1 MATIAPVFKF
11 QFLDGNG
18 NPLTAGKLYTYFN
31 GTTVPRTTYTTA
43 AETTP
48 NTNPIIL
55 DSAGRADIFLTA
67 GVAYKFVLANAGN
80 VTQYTVDNIT
90 SAGTMSTQNSNFVT
104 ITGGTIS
111 GVTITGPITG
121 DVTGNLTG
129 NVTGNL
135 TGNVTGGAIVGE
147 SYNGGQLAGLRNKI
161 INGSMAVSQKG
172 AGPFTTGTGTSTIL
186 NSLYM
191 LDRWSYWATT
201 PAVFS
206 VTQQLDAPAS
216 QPNLLY
222 SQRLTVTAAD
232 AVIAANNG
240 FSVIQIIEG
249 SSARTLVDR
258 PMTVSF
264 WVRSSVTGV
273 YCLSLYNGNWPS
285 TDQSYVAEYTINS
298 ANTWEYKTIEIAEG
312 VTTVGT
318 NWNWTNGAGLTLAWS
333 LGTGSTFQTATPGIW
348 TSDWGLSTSQQV
360 NAVGTIGNI
369 FALTGVQI
377 ETSSVATPFEHRPFG
392 VELSMCQRYY
402 EQSFAYGTAPAQNIG
417 SALGAPYAT
426 GQVLNQAFSTHVKF
440 AVTKRAPPNA
450 SLLTTYSP
458 NAASANWAAS
468 PLGGGTTPTAAVHEI
483 GESGFAISGSTA
495 VTAGQGYVV
504 HWRAVSEI

>member
-90 SAGTMSTQNSNFVT
+90 SAGTMSTQNSNNVT

-161 INGSMAVSQKG
+161 INGSMEIAQR
-172 AGPFTTGTGTSTIL
+172 GTSFTV
-186 NSLYM
+186 NTGFGANYT
-191 LDRWSYWATT
+191 LDRYSRI
-201 PAVFS
+201 AVTS
-206 VTQQLDAPAS
+206 AVVTVTQASDGPAS
-216 QPNLLY
+216 EPTLPY
-222 SQRLTVTAAD
+222 SLRCTVATADPTVTA
-232 AVIAANNG
+232 
-240 FSVIQIIEG
+240 SELWTLLQKIEG
-249 SSARTLVDR
+249 YSARDLIGKTFTL
-258 PMTVSF
+258 SF
-264 WVRSSVTGV
+264 WARSAKVGTHCV
-273 YCLSLYNGNWPS
+273 AFYNNDYPS
-285 TDQSYVAEYTINS
+285 ADRYYVAEYNIS
-298 ANTWEYKTIEIAEG
+298 VADTWEYKEITIIGGLITA
-312 VTTVGT
+312 GT
-318 NWNWTNGAGLTLAWS
+318 WDWTNGSGLTVGWTLYCGATRQGVAGSWQSGWALA
-333 LGTGSTFQTATPGIW
+333 
-348 TSDWGLSTSQQV
+348 TSSQV
-360 NAVGTIGNI
+360 NVLDTVGNI
-369 FALTGVQI
+369 FAITGVQL
-377 ETSSVATPFEHRPFG
+377 EVGNTPTPFEHRPFG
-392 VELSMCQRYY
+392 VELGMCQRYY
-402 EQSFAYGTAPAQNIG
+402 EKSFPYATAPAQNVG
-417 SALGAPYAT
+417 ASLGAAYAT
-426 GQVLNQAFSTHVKF
+426 GQVLNQTFSSLVKF
-440 AVTKRAPPNA
+440 AVAKRAAPTI
-450 SLLTTYSP
+450 TTYAP
-458 NAASANWAAS
+458 DAASANWTTIT
-468 PLGGGTTPTAAVHEI
+468 GVTPTATTANIGDSAFAVV
-483 GESGFAISGSTA
+483 GSVA
-495 VTAGQGYVV
+495 VTAGASYSI
-504 HWRAVSEI
+504 HWQASAEL

>member
-90 SAGTMSTQNSNFVT
+90 SAGTMSTQNSNNVT

-161 INGSMAVSQKG
+161 INGSMEIAQR
-172 AGPFTTGTGTSTIL
+172 GTSFTV
-186 NSLYM
+186 NTGFGANYT
-191 LDRWSYWATT
+191 LDRYSRI
-201 PAVFS
+201 AVTS
-206 VTQQLDAPAS
+206 AVVTVTQASDGPAS
-216 QPNLLY
+216 EPTLPY
-222 SQRLTVTAAD
+222 SLRCTVATADPTVTA
-232 AVIAANNG
+232 
-240 FSVIQIIEG
+240 SELWTLLQKIEG
-249 SSARTLVDR
+249 YSARDLIGKTFTL
-258 PMTVSF
+258 SF
-264 WVRSSVTGV
+264 WARSSKIGTHCVAF
-273 YCLSLYNGNWPS
+273 YNNDYPS
-285 TDQSYVAEYTINS
+285 ADRYYVAEYNIS
-298 ANTWEYKTIEIAEG
+298 VADTWEYKEITIIGGLITA
-312 VTTVGT
+312 GT
-318 NWNWTNGAGLTLAWS
+318 WDWTNGSGLTVGWTLYCGATRQGVAGSWQSGWALA
-333 LGTGSTFQTATPGIW
+333 
-348 TSDWGLSTSQQV
+348 TSSQV
-360 NAVGTIGNI
+360 NVLDTIGNI
-369 FALTGVQI
+369 FAITGVQL
-377 ETSSVATPFEHRPFG
+377 EVGNTPTPFEHRPFG

-402 EQSFAYGTAPAQNIG
+402 EKSFPYATAPAQNVG
-417 SALGAPYAT
+417 ASLGAAYAT
-426 GQVLNQAFSTHVKF
+426 GQVLNQTFSSLVKF
-440 AVTKRAPPNA
+440 AVAKRAAPTI
-450 SLLTTYSP
+450 TTYAP
-458 NAASANWAAS
+458 DAASANWTTIT
-468 PLGGGTTPTAAVHEI
+468 GVTPTATTANIGDSAFAVV
-483 GESGFAISGSTA
+483 GSVA
-495 VTAGQGYVV
+495 VTAGASYSI
-504 HWRAVSEI
+504 HWQASAEL

>member
-161 INGSMAVSQKG
+161 INGSMIVNQRGSSAL
-172 AGPFTTGTGTSTIL
+172 TTGTGTATFFNSTR
-186 NSLYM
+186 M
-191 LDRWSYWATT
+191 LDRWTYIAASA
-201 PAVFS
+201 AVFS
-206 VTQQLDAPAS
+206 VTQSTDVPAAT
-216 QPNLLY
+216 PNLYY
-222 SQRLTVTAAD
+222 SQRLTVTTAD
-232 AVIAANNG
+232 ATIGISETFAAA
-240 FSVIQIIEG
+240 QIIEG
-249 SSARTLVDR
+249 FSARNLVGR
-258 PMTVSF
+258 TFTISF
-264 WVRSSVTGV
+264 WVKSSVVGT

-285 TDQSYVAEYTINS
+285 TDESYVATYAIT
-298 ANTWEYKTIEIAEG
+298 APNTWEYKTITIING
-312 VTTVGT
+312 LPTTGAY
-318 NWNWTNGAGLTLAWS
+318 WDWTSGAGLTVAWT
-333 LGTGSTFQTATPGIW
+333 LFAGTNWQTASPGVW
-348 TSDWGLSTSQQV
+348 TSDWGLADISQV
-360 NAVGTIGNI
+360 NAAATLGNI
-369 FALTGVQI
+369 FALTGVQV
-377 ETSSVATPFEHRPFG
+377 EVGTVATPFEHRPFG
-392 VELSMCQRYY
+392 MELALCQRYY
-402 EQSFAYGTAPAQNIG
+402 EKSFPYATAPAQNVG
-417 SALGAPYAT
+417 SKLGAPAAT
-426 GQVLNQAFSTHVKF
+426 GQVLNQAFSTPVRF
-440 AVTKRAPPNA
+440 AVTKRRAPTMT
-450 SLLTTYSP
+450 LYSP
-458 NAASANWAAS
+458 NAASADWSTEGGVTPLAS
-468 PLGGGTTPTAAVHEI
+468 TANI
-483 GESGFAISGSTA
+483 GDSGFVATGNSA
-495 VTAGQGYVV
+495 VTAGTQYSI
-504 HWRAVSEI
+504 HWLANAEI

>member
-161 INGSMAVSQKG
+161 INGSMEIAQR
-172 AGPFTTGTGTSTIL
+172 GTSFTV
-186 NSLYM
+186 NTGFGANYT
-191 LDRWSYWATT
+191 LDRYSRI
-201 PAVFS
+201 AVTS
-206 VTQQLDAPAS
+206 AVVTVTQASDGPAS
-216 QPNLLY
+216 EPTLPY
-222 SQRLTVTAAD
+222 SLRCTVATADPTVTA
-232 AVIAANNG
+232 
-240 FSVIQIIEG
+240 SELWTLLQKIEG
-249 SSARTLVDR
+249 YSARDLIGKTFTL
-258 PMTVSF
+258 SF
-264 WVRSSVTGV
+264 WARSAKVGTHCV
-273 YCLSLYNGNWPS
+273 AFYNNDYPS
-285 TDQSYVAEYTINS
+285 ADRYYVAEYNIS
-298 ANTWEYKTIEIAEG
+298 VADTWEYKEITIIGGLITA
-312 VTTVGT
+312 GT
-318 NWNWTNGAGLTLAWS
+318 WDWTNGSGLTVGWTLYCGATRQGVAGSWQSGWALA
-333 LGTGSTFQTATPGIW
+333 
-348 TSDWGLSTSQQV
+348 TSSQV
-360 NAVGTIGNI
+360 NVLDTIGNI
-369 FALTGVQI
+369 FAITGVQL
-377 ETSSVATPFEHRPFG
+377 EVGNTPTPFEHRPFG
-392 VELSMCQRYY
+392 VELGMCQRYY
-402 EQSFAYGTAPAQNIG
+402 EKSFPYATAPAQNVG
-417 SALGAPYAT
+417 ASLGAAYAT
-426 GQVLNQAFSTHVKF
+426 GQVLNQTFSSLVKF
-440 AVTKRAPPNA
+440 AVAKRAAPTI
-450 SLLTTYSP
+450 TTYAP
-458 NAASANWAAS
+458 DAASANWTTIT
-468 PLGGGTTPTAAVHEI
+468 GVTPTATTANIGDSAFAVV
-483 GESGFAISGSTA
+483 GSVA
-495 VTAGQGYVV
+495 VTAGASYSI
-504 HWRAVSEI
+504 HWQASAEL

>member
-90 SAGTMSTQNSNFVT
+90 SAGTMSTQNSNNVT

-161 INGSMAVSQKG
+161 INGSMEIAQR
-172 AGPFTTGTGTSTIL
+172 GTSFTV
-186 NSLYM
+186 NTGFGANYT
-191 LDRWSYWATT
+191 LDRYSRI
-201 PAVFS
+201 AVTS
-206 VTQQLDAPAS
+206 AVVTVTQASDGPAS
-216 QPNLLY
+216 EPTLPY
-222 SQRLTVTAAD
+222 SLRCTVATADPTVTA
-232 AVIAANNG
+232 
-240 FSVIQIIEG
+240 SELWTLLQKIEG
-249 SSARTLVDR
+249 YSARDLIGKTFTL
-258 PMTVSF
+258 SF
-264 WVRSSVTGV
+264 WARSSKIGTHCVAF
-273 YCLSLYNGNWPS
+273 YNNDYPS
-285 TDQSYVAEYTINS
+285 ADRYYVAEYNIS
-298 ANTWEYKTIEIAEG
+298 VADTWEYKEITIIGGLITA
-312 VTTVGT
+312 GT
-318 NWNWTNGAGLTLAWS
+318 WDWTNGSGLTVGWTLYCGATRQGVAGSWQSGWALA
-333 LGTGSTFQTATPGIW
+333 
-348 TSDWGLSTSQQV
+348 TSSQV
-360 NAVGTIGNI
+360 NVLDTIGNI
-369 FALTGVQI
+369 FAITGVQLEVGDI
-377 ETSSVATPFEHRPFG
+377 ATAFEHRPFG

-402 EQSFAYGTAPAQNIG
+402 EKSFPYATAPAQNVG
-417 SALGAPYAT
+417 ATLGAAYAT
-426 GQVLNQAFSTHVKF
+426 GQVLNQPFSSAVNF
-440 AVTKRAPPNA
+440 AVSKRAAPTI
-450 SLLTTYSP
+450 TTYST
-458 NAASANWAAS
+458 NAASANWYS
-468 PLGGGTTPTAAVHEI
+468 STDTPTAATANI
-483 GESGFAISGSTA
+483 GDSAFALIGNTA
-495 VTAGQGYVV
+495 VTAGNGYSI
-504 HWRAVSEI
+504 HWQAVAEL

>member
-161 INGSMAVSQKG
+161 INGAMEIAQR
-172 AGPFTTGTGTSTIL
+172 GTSFTV
-186 NSLYM
+186 NTGFGANYT
-191 LDRWSYWATT
+191 LDRYSRI
-201 PAVFS
+201 AVTS
-206 VTQQLDAPAS
+206 AVVTVTQASDGPAS
-216 QPNLLY
+216 EPTLPY
-222 SQRLTVTAAD
+222 SLRCTVATADPTVTA
-232 AVIAANNG
+232 
-240 FSVIQIIEG
+240 SELWTLLQKIEG
-249 SSARTLVDR
+249 YSARDLIGKTFTL
-258 PMTVSF
+258 SF
-264 WVRSSVTGV
+264 WARSAKVGTHCV
-273 YCLSLYNGNWPS
+273 AFYNNDYPS
-285 TDQSYVAEYTINS
+285 ADRYYVAEYNIS
-298 ANTWEYKTIEIAEG
+298 VADTWEYKEITIIGGLITA
-312 VTTVGT
+312 GT
-318 NWNWTNGAGLTLAWS
+318 WDWTNGSGLTVGWTLYCGATRQGVAGSWQSGWALA
-333 LGTGSTFQTATPGIW
+333 
-348 TSDWGLSTSQQV
+348 TSSQV
-360 NAVGTIGNI
+360 NVLDTIGNI
-369 FALTGVQI
+369 FAITGVQL
-377 ETSSVATPFEHRPFG
+377 EVGNTPTPFEHRPFG
-392 VELSMCQRYY
+392 VELGMCQRYY
-402 EQSFAYGTAPAQNIG
+402 EKSFPYATAPAQNVG
-417 SALGAPYAT
+417 ASLGAAYAT
-426 GQVLNQAFSTHVKF
+426 GQVLNQTFSSLVKF
-440 AVTKRAPPNA
+440 AVAKRAAPTI
-450 SLLTTYSP
+450 TTYAP
-458 NAASANWAAS
+458 DAASANWTTIT
-468 PLGGGTTPTAAVHEI
+468 GVTPTATTANIGDSAFAVV
-483 GESGFAISGSTA
+483 GSVA
-495 VTAGQGYVV
+495 VTAGASYSI
-504 HWRAVSEI
+504 HWQASAEL

>member
-161 INGSMAVSQKG
+161 INGSMEIAQR
-172 AGPFTTGTGTSTIL
+172 GTSFTV
-186 NSLYM
+186 NTGFGANYT
-191 LDRWSYWATT
+191 LDRYSRI
-201 PAVFS
+201 AVTS
-206 VTQQLDAPAS
+206 AVVTVTQASDGPAS
-216 QPNLLY
+216 EPTLPY
-222 SQRLTVTAAD
+222 SLRCTVATADPTVTA
-232 AVIAANNG
+232 
-240 FSVIQIIEG
+240 SELWTLLQKIEG
-249 SSARTLVDR
+249 YSARDLIGKTFTL
-258 PMTVSF
+258 SF
-264 WVRSSVTGV
+264 WVRSAKVGTHCV
-273 YCLSLYNGNWPS
+273 AFYNNDYPS
-285 TDQSYVAEYTINS
+285 ADRYYVAEYNIS
-298 ANTWEYKTIEIAEG
+298 VADTWEYKEITIIGGLITA
-312 VTTVGT
+312 GT
-318 NWNWTNGAGLTLAWS
+318 WDWTNGSGLTVGWTLYCGATRQGVAGSWQSGWALA
-333 LGTGSTFQTATPGIW
+333 
-348 TSDWGLSTSQQV
+348 TSSQV
-360 NAVGTIGNI
+360 NVLDTIGNI
-369 FALTGVQI
+369 FAITGVQL
-377 ETSSVATPFEHRPFG
+377 EVGNTPTPFEHRPFG
-392 VELSMCQRYY
+392 VELGMCQRYY
-402 EQSFAYGTAPAQNIG
+402 EKSFPYATAPAQNVG
-417 SALGAPYAT
+417 ASLGAAYAT
-426 GQVLNQAFSTHVKF
+426 GQVLNQTFSSLVKF
-440 AVTKRAPPNA
+440 AVAKRAAPTI
-450 SLLTTYSP
+450 TTYAP
-458 NAASANWAAS
+458 DAASANWTTIT
-468 PLGGGTTPTAAVHEI
+468 GVTPTATTANIGDSAFAVV
-483 GESGFAISGSTA
+483 GSAA
-495 VTAGQGYVV
+495 VTAGASYSI
-504 HWRAVSEI
+504 HWQASAEL